1 MTRVNLE
8 DLVLH
13 IGIESCKLDALSTLS
28 PVESHFFALV
38 SCDELST
45 LVLDR
50 QANDKR
56 AELSVGSRS
65 IKMRFEFTGRSRVY
79 LHASTGFRHAIR

>member
-8 DLVLH
+8 DLMLH
-13 IGIESCKLDALSTLS
+13 IGVESCKLDALGTVP

-38 SCDELST
+38 PSDELST
-45 LVLDR
+45 LVLNR
-50 QANDKR
+50 QADDKR

-65 IKMRFEFTGRSRVY
+65 IKMRFEFTRRSRVY
-79 LHASTGFRHAIR
+79 LQASAVS